1 MLILGIDPGSNA
13 TGYGL
18 IQSRAGR
25 LRAVDFGT
33 ITPPRG
39 LLFYDRLPYLFTALE
54 SLVARTRPDQ
64 SAIEDLF
71 HARNSQVALKLGHV
85 RGIVLLAMQRGGV
98 PIHQY
103 APRLV
108 KQAVGGYG
116 GGGEGIAAPDGPPP
130 ARRAVGSDG
139 ARRLGRARRR
149 HLSCPLRTPCPTR
162 TTGPR
167 LSIPLHR
174 EDDESAPRR

>member
-33 ITPPRG
+33 IAPPRG
-39 LLFYDRLPYLFTALE
+39 LPFHDRLPHLFSALE

-64 SAIEDLF
+64 AAIEDLF
-71 HARNSQVALKLGHV
+71 HARNSKVALKLGHV
-85 RGIVLLAMQRGGV
+85 RGIVLLAMQRARI

-108 KQAVGGYG
+108 KKAVAGYG
-116 GGGEGIAAPDGPPP
+116 GAEKE
-130 ARRAVGSDG
+130 
-139 ARRLGRARRR
+139 
-149 HLSCPLRTPCPTR
+149 PLRR
-162 TTGPR
+162 MVR
-167 LSIPLHR
+167 LLLGMPSGAMTLDASDALAVAICHAH
-174 EDDESAPRR
+174 SAPLARLEQTAHA

>member
-116 GGGEGIAAPDGPPP
+116 GAEKESLRRMVRLLLGVPSVPMALDASDALAVAICHAHSAPH
-130 ARRAVGSDG
+130 A
-139 ARRLGRARRR
+139 RLGRPA
-149 HLSCPLRTPCPTR
+149 L
-162 TTGPR
+162 
-167 LSIPLHR
+167 
-174 EDDESAPRR
+174 A